1 MLTNTDLADMREAIA
16 ELLPATCH
24 ILSVTRTSDGQ
35 GGFTDTWGT
44 ATANVA
50 CRLDYQQGV
59 GRRGEMVVAASMQ
72 PYNGFVL
79 SLPWN
84 STITA
89 ANRIKIGSTNYN
101 VTMVDNGKSWAAVRR
116 AALEAI

>member
-1 MLTNTDLADMREAIA
+1 MLTDNDLADMRQAVG

-24 ILSVTRTSDGQ
+24 ILSLSQTSDGQ

-44 ATANVA
+44 ATANVS
-50 CRLDYQQGV
+50 CRLDYK
-59 GRRGEMVVAASMQ
+59 RGDERVFGATNQ

-79 SLPWN
+79 SLPYD

-89 ANRIKIGSTNYN
+89 VNRVKIGSTQYN
-101 VTMVDNGKSWAAVRR
+101 VTMVDNGKSWAAVVRC
-116 AALEAI
+116 AVEAI

>member
-1 MLTNTDLADMREAIA
+1 MLTDTDLSHMREAIG

-44 ATANVA
+44 AVTTS
-50 CRLDYQQGV
+50 CRLDYKQGP
-59 GRRGEMVVAASMQ
+59 GQRGEMVVAATNQ
-72 PYNGFVL
+72 PYSGFVL

-84 STITA
+84 TTITQ
-89 ANRIKIGSTNYN
+89 ANRIKIGSTQYN
-101 VTMVDNGKSWAAVRR
+101 VTMVDSGKSWTAVLRCGV
-116 AALEAI
+116 EAI

>member
-1 MLTNTDLADMREAIA
+1 MLTDVDLNDMRAAIA

-44 ATANVA
+44 ATANVS
-50 CRLDYQQGV
+50 CRLDYK
-59 GRRGEMVVAASMQ
+59 RGDERVFGATNQ

-79 SLPWN
+79 SLPYDK
-84 STITA
+84 TITA
-89 ANRIKIGSTNYN
+89 ANRVKIGTTQYN